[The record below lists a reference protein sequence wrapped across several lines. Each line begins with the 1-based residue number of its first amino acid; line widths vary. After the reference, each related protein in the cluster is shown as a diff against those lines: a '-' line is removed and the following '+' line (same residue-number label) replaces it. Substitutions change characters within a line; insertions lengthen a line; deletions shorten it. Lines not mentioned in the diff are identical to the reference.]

1 VVGEVGTAALEILAA
16 TLFAIHVTM
25 HQISFESIAKYS
37 IVNEIINSTNLKH
50 HLLLSYGL
58 RVVLIPLPHCFI
70 PLPLTLLEH
79 FDLKPFFRVAMDKAT
94 P

>member
-1 VVGEVGTAALEILAA
+1 MIWNVPELQEANRSELVVGEVGTAALEILAA

-50 HLLLSYGL
+50 HLLLS
-58 RVVLIPLPHCFI
+58 
-70 PLPLTLLEH
+70 
-79 FDLKPFFRVAMDKAT
+79 
-94 P
+94 